1 MKDPEPR
8 AHQVVSEGT
17 NRLWVRRA
25 SMIVVL
31 GQGLALLASALLPT
45 TSASDRGG
53 LLIGAGV
60 AGVSGALWFLLVP
73 RGLFGSWRVFVAAAI
88 ALSAMLAML
97 AMTGGL
103 RSLYFPYYLMPLLV
117 MIMAGNRGK
126 TITLGGL
133 AWAGLV
139 GLALLSPESTA
150 DVVAGA
156 FALRTIELLAFTF
169 AAAAASRA
177 MGAVWLALS
186 EQTRMIAE
194 QARTDPLT
202 GLGNRVALEED
213 LPRLRA
219 AARRRKAPL
228 SLVAID
234 IDGLKDVND
243 RSGHAAGDQL
253 LAHFADVLRK
263 TARGQDLAVRTGGD
277 EFALLLPDTDASGAG
292 RLIERIRE
300 SAELAS
306 PPVRFSGGIAVLEGD
321 ATLDQMMAIA
331 DTALYAEKAE
341 HRRAGSDARRP

>member
-1 MKDPEPR
+1 MNDAEPR

-31 GQGLALLASALLPT
+31 GQGLALLASALLPA
-45 TSASDRGG
+45 TSASDRAG
-53 LLIGAGV
+53 LLLAAAIVGI
-60 AGVSGALWFLLVP
+60 SGALWFLFVP
-73 RGLFGSWRVFVAAAI
+73 RGLFGSWRVFIAAAI
-88 ALSAMLAML
+88 ALSAMFAMQ
-97 AMTGGL
+97 AMTSGL

-117 MIMAGNRGK
+117 MIMAGSRGK
-126 TITLGGL
+126 TIMLGGL
-133 AWAGLV
+133 ACAGLV
-139 GLALLSPESTA
+139 GLALLSPEGTA
-150 DVVAGA
+150 DIAGA

-243 RSGHAAGDQL
+243 RNGHAAGDQL

-300 SAELAS
+300 AAELAT
-306 PPVRFSGGIAVLEGD
+306 PPVRFSGGVAVLEGD

-331 DTALYAEKAE
+331 DAAMYAEKTA
-341 HRRAGSDARRP
+341 HGRAGSDARRP

>member
-1 MKDPEPR
+1 MNDAEPR

-17 NRLWVRRA
+17 NRLWIRRA

-31 GQGLALLASALLPT
+31 GQGLALLASALLPA

-53 LLIGAGV
+53 LLLAAGV
-60 AGVSGALWFLLVP
+60 VGISGALWFLLVP
-73 RGLFGSWRVFVAAAI
+73 RALFGSWRVFIAAAI
-88 ALSAMLAML
+88 ALSAMFAML
-97 AMTGGL
+97 AMTSGL

-117 MIMAGNRGK
+117 MIMGGSREK
-126 TITLGGL
+126 TIMLGGL
-133 AWAGLV
+133 AWVGLV

-186 EQTRMIAE
+186 EQTRRIAE

-202 GLGNRVALEED
+202 GLGNRAALEED

-219 AARRRKAPL
+219 AARRGKAPL

-243 RSGHAAGDQL
+243 RNGHAAGDQL

-292 RLIERIRE
+292 RLIERIRD
-300 SAELAS
+300 AAALAT
-306 PPVRFSGGIAVLEGD
+306 PPVRFSGGIAALQGD

-331 DTALYAEKAE
+331 DAALYAEKAA
-341 HRRAGSDARRP
+341 HGRAVTNEGRP